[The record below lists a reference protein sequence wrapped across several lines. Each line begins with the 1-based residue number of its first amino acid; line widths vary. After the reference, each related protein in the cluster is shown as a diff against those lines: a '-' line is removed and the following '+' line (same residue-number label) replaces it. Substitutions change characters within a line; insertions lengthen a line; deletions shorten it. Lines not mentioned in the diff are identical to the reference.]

1 MRNLRV
7 AIPRARTINFSLERG
22 RIRSGVTHRFRSVDD
37 PGVVAELEHP
47 EDRREDA
54 EPEAEGQ
61 ALKEHTGLV

>member
-1 MRNLRV
+1 MV
-7 AIPRARTINFSLERG
+7 AIPRASTINFSLERG